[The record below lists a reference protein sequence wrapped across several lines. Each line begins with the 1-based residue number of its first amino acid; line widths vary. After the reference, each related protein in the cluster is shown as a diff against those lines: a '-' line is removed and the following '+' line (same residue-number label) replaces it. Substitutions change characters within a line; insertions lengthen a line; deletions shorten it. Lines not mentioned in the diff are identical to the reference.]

1 MATIRRSCQP
11 GDPSVR
17 VPHPRGG
24 RPPLYSPGV
33 SQSTPSGGTAIVAE
47 AGRPCQGSATASM
60 PPRLPTPL
68 PPYTAA
74 SVLITS
80 RQRPASGRPTL
91 YCRCG
96 TAEKL
101 AMHAITPDEPAGP
114 STAAAGEEGA
124 ADAAEAAAGNRMKD
138 STLPW
143 ASLAS
148 IQRNP
153 SGDASSCHSAGC
165 CL

>member
-101 AMHAITPDEPAGP
+101 AMHAITPEDPAEEEAEAG
-114 STAAAGEEGA
+114 AAAE
-124 ADAAEAAAGNRMKD
+124 DASAAASEYRRKD

-153 SGDASSCHSAGC
+153 SADESSCHNAGEAR
-165 CL
+165 